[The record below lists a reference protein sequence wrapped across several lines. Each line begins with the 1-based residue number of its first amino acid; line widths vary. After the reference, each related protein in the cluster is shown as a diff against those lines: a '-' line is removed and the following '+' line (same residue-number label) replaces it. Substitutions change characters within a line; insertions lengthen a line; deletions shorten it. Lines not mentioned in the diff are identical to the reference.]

1 MSESWENKNVFITG
15 CTGFIGCWLA
25 KELVESGA
33 RVTGLVRDVV
43 PQSAF
48 FQFNLNKKIT
58 IVAGKI
64 DNFQLLKRI
73 ISEYEID
80 TVFHLAAQTQ
90 VEIAHQ
96 DPLSTFETN
105 IMGTCNILEACRTSG
120 RHIKRIVIASTDKA
134 YGEQAKLP
142 YTEEAPL
149 RGIYPYDASKSCTD
163 LIAYSYFKTYQL
175 PVCIT
180 RCGNVYGPGD
190 LNFKRLIPGTILSV
204 LKNQPIIIRSD
215 GTFKR
220 DYLYV
225 KDTVRAYLTLANGI
239 ENLHLSGEALN
250 FSSGTPISVID
261 MTHKILDVFGKK
273 DYPIKVLGE
282 AQYETKD
289 QYSSNQNA
297 YKKLNWKPTYTIEN
311 ALKETIDSFVSLPI
325 DNEQQYKSF

>member
-25 KELVESGA
+25 KKLVESGA

-48 FQFNLNKKIT
+48 FQFNLHKKIN
-58 IVAGKI
+58 IVNGKI
-64 DNFQLLKRI
+64 DNLQLLKRI

-96 DPLSTFETN
+96 NPLSTFETN

-142 YTEEAPL
+142 YTENAPL
-149 RGIYPYDASKSCTD
+149 QGIYPYDVSKSCTD

-220 DYLYV
+220 DYFYV
-225 KDTVRAYLTLANGI
+225 KDTVNAYLTLANDI
-239 ENLHLSGEALN
+239 ENLNLSGEAFN

-261 MTHKILDVFGKK
+261 MTHKILDVFGRK
-273 DYPIKVLGE
+273 DYPIKILGE
-282 AQYETKD
+282 AKYEIKD
-289 QYSSNQNA
+289 QYLSNEKA
-297 YKKLNWKPTYTIEN
+297 YEKLGWKPQYTIEK
-311 ALKETIDSFVSLPI
+311 ALKETIDSFVSLPE
-325 DNEQQYKSF
+325 NN

>member
-1 MSESWENKNVFITG
+1 MPNFWRNKNVFITG
-15 CTGFIGCWLA
+15 STGFIGYWLT

-33 RVTGLVRDVV
+33 KVTGLVRDVV

-48 FQFNLNKKIT
+48 FKFNLNKKIN
-58 IVAGKI
+58 VVNGKI
-64 DNFQLLKRI
+64 DNLQLLKRI

-90 VEIAHQ
+90 VEVAHQ
-96 DPLSTFETN
+96 NPLATFETN
-105 IMGTCNILEACRTSG
+105 IMGTWNILEACRTNG
-120 RHIKRIVIASTDKA
+120 LYVKRIIVASTDKA

-142 YTEEAPL
+142 YTENAPL
-149 RGIYPYDASKSCTD
+149 QGIYPYDVSKSCTD

-220 DYLYV
+220 DYFYV
-225 KDTVRAYLTLANGI
+225 KDTVNAYLTLASSIQDLN
-239 ENLHLSGEALN
+239 LSGEAFN

-261 MTHKILDVFGKK
+261 MTHKILDVFGRK
-273 DYPIKVLGE
+273 DYPIKILGE
-282 AQYETKD
+282 AKYEIKD
-289 QYSSNQNA
+289 QYLSNEKA
-297 YKKLNWKPTYTIEN
+297 YKTLGWKPKHTIEN
-311 ALKETIDSFVSLPI
+311 ALKETIDSFVSLPE
-325 DNEQQYKSF
+325 NN

>member
-1 MSESWENKNVFITG
+1 MSDSWGNKNVFITG
-15 CTGFIGCWLA
+15 CTGFIGYWLA

-33 RVTGLVRDVV
+33 KVTGLVRDVV

-48 FQFNLNKKIT
+48 FQFDLNKKIT

-64 DNFQLLKRI
+64 DNLQLLKRI

-96 DPLSTFETN
+96 NPLSTFETN

-142 YTEEAPL
+142 YTEDAPL

-239 ENLHLSGEALN
+239 DNLHLSGEALN

-261 MTHKILDVFGKK
+261 MTHKILDVFGRK

-282 AQYETKD
+282 AKYETKD

-297 YKKLNWKPTYTIEN
+297 CKKLNWKPKYAIED
-311 ALKETIDSFVSLPI
+311 ALKETIDSFVSLPE
-325 DNEQQYKSF
+325 DKEQQYKSI

>member
-1 MSESWENKNVFITG
+1 MSDLWKNKNVFITG
-15 CTGFIGCWLA
+15 STGFIGCWLT

-33 RVTGLVRDVV
+33 KVTGLVRDVV

-48 FQFNLNKKIT
+48 FQFNLHKKIN
-58 IVAGKI
+58 IVNGKI
-64 DNFQLLKRI
+64 DNLQLLKRI

-96 DPLSTFETN
+96 NPLSTFETN
-105 IMGTCNILEACRTSG
+105 IMGTCNILEACRTNG
-120 RHIKRIVIASTDKA
+120 LYVKRIIVASTDKA

-142 YTEEAPL
+142 YTENAPL
-149 RGIYPYDASKSCTD
+149 QGIYPYDVSKSCTD

-190 LNFKRLIPGTILSV
+190 LNFKRLIPGTILAV

-220 DYLYV
+220 DYFYV
-225 KDTVRAYLTLANGI
+225 KDTVNAYLTLANSI
-239 ENLHLSGEALN
+239 QDLNLSGEAFN

-273 DYPIKVLGE
+273 DYPIKILGE
-282 AQYETKD
+282 AKYEIKD
-289 QYSSNQNA
+289 QYLSNQKA
-297 YKKLNWKPTYTIEN
+297 YKKLGWKPKHTIET
-311 ALKETIDSFVSLPI
+311 ALKETIDSFATLPE
-325 DNEQQYKSF
+325 NN

>member
-1 MSESWENKNVFITG
+1 MSTVWKNKNVFITG
-15 CTGFIGCWLA
+15 TTGFIGCWLT

-33 RVTGLVRDVV
+33 KVTGLVRDVV

-48 FQFNLNKKIT
+48 FKCNLNKKIN
-58 IVAGKI
+58 VVNGKI
-64 DNFQLLKRI
+64 DNLQLLKRI

-90 VEIAHQ
+90 VEVAHQ
-96 DPLSTFETN
+96 NPLATFETN
-105 IMGTCNILEACRTSG
+105 IMGTCNILEACRTNG
-120 RHIKRIVIASTDKA
+120 LYVKRIIVASTDKA

-142 YTEEAPL
+142 YTENAPL
-149 RGIYPYDASKSCTD
+149 QGIYPYDVSKSCTD

-220 DYLYV
+220 DYFYV
-225 KDTVRAYLTLANGI
+225 KDTVNAYLTLASSI
-239 ENLHLSGEALN
+239 ENLNLSGEAFN

-261 MTHKILDVFGKK
+261 MTHKILDVFGRK
-273 DYPIKVLGE
+273 DYPIKILGE
-282 AQYETKD
+282 AKYEIKD
-289 QYSSNQNA
+289 QYLSNEKA
-297 YKKLNWKPTYTIEN
+297 YEKLGWKPQYTIEK
-311 ALKETIDSFVSLPI
+311 ALKETIDSFVSLPE
-325 DNEQQYKSF
+325 NN

>member
-1 MSESWENKNVFITG
+1 MSDFWKNKNVFITG
-15 CTGFIGCWLA
+15 CTGFIGCWLT

-33 RVTGLVRDVV
+33 KVTGLVRDVV

-48 FQFNLNKKIT
+48 FQFNLNKKIN
-58 IVAGKI
+58 IVTGKL
-64 DNFQLLKRI
+64 DNLQLLKRI

-96 DPLSTFETN
+96 NPLSTFETN

-120 RHIKRIVIASTDKA
+120 LHIKRIVVASTDKA

-142 YTEEAPL
+142 YTENAPL
-149 RGIYPYDASKSCTD
+149 QGIYPYDASKSCTD

-220 DYLYV
+220 DYFYV
-225 KDTVRAYLTLANGI
+225 KDTVNAYLTLANGM
-239 ENLHLSGEALN
+239 ENLNLSGEAFN
-250 FSSGTPISVID
+250 FSSGIPISVID

-273 DYPIKVLGE
+273 DYPIKILGE
-282 AQYETKD
+282 AKYEIKD
-289 QYSSNQNA
+289 QYLSNQKA
-297 YKKLNWKPTYTIEN
+297 YKKLNWKPKYTIEN
-311 ALKETIDSFVSLPI
+311 ALQETIDSFTSLPE
-325 DNEQQYKSF
+325 DN